1 MVDAVVV
8 VVGVGVAAVGVAATT
23 GRSTCPRAILS
34 GLVFPFLV
42 FGKLNQRLLAWGCS
56 FSHHYRPHTT
66 ARHVSP
72 ACYGMCVCVS
82 VGNGIEVHTPRWVC
96 CVVVCWQR

>member
-42 FGKLNQRLLAWGCS
+42 F
-56 FSHHYRPHTT
+56 
-66 ARHVSP
+66 
-72 ACYGMCVCVS
+72 
-82 VGNGIEVHTPRWVC
+82 
-96 CVVVCWQR
+96 